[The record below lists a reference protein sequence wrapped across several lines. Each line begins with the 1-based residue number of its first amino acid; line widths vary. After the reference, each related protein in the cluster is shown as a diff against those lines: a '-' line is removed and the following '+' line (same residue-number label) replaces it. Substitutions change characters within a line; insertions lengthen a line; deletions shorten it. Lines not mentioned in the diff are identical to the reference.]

1 MLSETACKANAFG
14 MTYLGEK
21 ALLNGGWEGVVAC
34 SNDKI
39 LNWANETM
47 SRTDFRDSVNCE
59 SGSSRPAEVHDG
71 YQG

>member
-21 ALLNGGWEGVVAC
+21 ALFGGRGVVVC

-39 LNWANETM
+39 LNCANETI
-47 SRTDFRDSVNCE
+47 S
-59 SGSSRPAEVHDG
+59 
-71 YQG
+71 

>member
-21 ALLNGGWEGVVAC
+21 ALFGGRGGVC
-34 SNDKI
+34 SNYKI

-47 SRTDFRDSVNCE
+47 S
-59 SGSSRPAEVHDG
+59 
-71 YQG
+71 

>member
-21 ALLNGGWEGVVAC
+21 ALLKGGWAVC

-47 SRTDFRDSVNCE
+47 S
-59 SGSSRPAEVHDG
+59 
-71 YQG
+71 

>member
-21 ALLNGGWEGVVAC
+21 ALWGVVVC

-39 LNWANETM
+39 SNCANETI
-47 SRTDFRDSVNCE
+47 S
-59 SGSSRPAEVHDG
+59 
-71 YQG
+71 